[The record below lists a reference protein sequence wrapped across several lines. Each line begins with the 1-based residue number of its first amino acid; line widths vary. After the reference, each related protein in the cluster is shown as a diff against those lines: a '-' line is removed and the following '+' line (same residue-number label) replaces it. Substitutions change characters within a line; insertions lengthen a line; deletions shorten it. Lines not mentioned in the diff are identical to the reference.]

1 MRRIIGFIFYSI
13 FPLLVMAERLTPYV
27 NPFVGTDGYEM
38 YTQELRFLLVV
49 YRLVQILMQI
59 FMMQLLVINILIRH

>member
-27 NPFVGTDGYEM
+27 NPFVGTDGYGN
-38 YTQELRFLLVV
+38 V
-49 YRLVQILMQI
+49 YPGVQILMQI

>member
-27 NPFVGTDGYEM
+27 NPFVGTDGYGNV
-38 YTQELRFLLVV
+38 YPGAQIPLVV

-59 FMMQLLVINILIRH
+59 L